1 MEEISNTLASLRQE
15 YGNRELDK
23 GNLKKNPIEQF
34 KDWLDDA
41 IKIEANEPNAMAIS
55 TVSKE
60 NKPRSRYV
68 LFKDLINDEI
78 IFHTHYESP
87 KALEIIANPN
97 VSGIFYWP
105 EIHRQIRFEGKCKKA
120 SVEISDSYFNSRP
133 RGGQLSAIVSK
144 QSKVIKNRKEIEDK
158 INELDEQFK
167 NVDIK
172 RPENWGGFS
181 IKISYWEFWQG
192 RNNRTHDRFSYS
204 YKDNDWNIERLSP

>member
-68 LFKDLINDEI
+68 RSEEHTPELQSRSDLVCRLL
-78 IFHTHYESP
+78 
-87 KALEIIANPN
+87 LE
-97 VSGIFYWP
+97 
-105 EIHRQIRFEGKCKKA
+105 KK
-120 SVEISDSYFNSRP
+120 
-133 RGGQLSAIVSK
+133 K
-144 QSKVIKNRKEIEDK
+144 KKKKKKNK
-158 INELDEQFK
+158 
-167 NVDIK
+167 
-172 RPENWGGFS
+172 
-181 IKISYWEFWQG
+181 
-192 RNNRTHDRFSYS
+192 
-204 YKDNDWNIERLSP
+204 

>member
-23 GNLKKNPIEQF
+23 GILKKNPIEQF

-181 IKISYWEFWQG
+181 IKISYWE
-192 RNNRTHDRFSYS
+192 THLHSR
-204 YKDNDWNIERLSP
+204 RCLLSHSK